1 MSQSLR
7 SVISSG
13 EGVGGTPARQPD
25 SLKQLTERIIGCAIE
40 VHRQLGPGLLEGT
53 YEAALCIELQT
64 AGLNFVRQPVFPVVY
79 KGQVIG
85 EYRLD
90 LIVEDSVI
98 VEIKSVER
106 FDPIFEAQ
114 VLTYLRVTGK
124 KLGLLMNFN
133 SRLLRDGIKRYV
145 L

>member
-1 MSQSLR
+1 MSSTF
-7 SVISSG
+7 SG
-13 EGVGGTPARQPD
+13 VPPSRQD
-25 SLKQLTERIIGCAIE
+25 TAAVAVKESEALKLLTERIIGCAIE

-53 YEAALCIELQT
+53 YEAALCIELQI

-90 LIVEDSVI
+90 LIVEGTVI

-114 VLTYLRVTGK
+114 VLTYLRATVRK
-124 KLGLLMNFN
+124 
-133 SRLLRDGIKRYV
+133 
-145 L
+145 